1 MRVIV
6 QHWMTVNLMTC
17 APNDA
22 SRIKRNARCAWAGAI
37 VALMLAALTSATALA
52 ATASGE
58 VMHLSGTLSVTR
70 PDGAMLVLGQKS
82 EVFPGDVLLTQKDSY
97 AQINFTDGS
106 SLTMRP
112 LTQIKLDAYSYV
124 PDKPAADN
132 AFFRLIKGGMR
143 TVTGLIGK
151 RGNQDAYR
159 IGTATATIGIRGSIG
174 DTMACAPSCE
184 GVVKGGEVLEPGTH
198 HETISGVY
206 TMQTGDKMTVIEE
219 GHSGYSNGLDI
230 KITIGGI
237 GGGKVDLHLPAGGG
251 LKDAAGCK

>member
-1 MRVIV
+1 MATILNCV
-6 QHWMTVNLMTC
+6 QHARRRSCTALWISLTALVLG
-17 APNDA
+17 AFL
-22 SRIKRNARCAWAGAI
+22 NAQ
-37 VALMLAALTSATALA
+37 ALA
-52 ATASGE
+52 AVPASGE
-58 VMHLSGTLSVTR
+58 VTHLSGTLSVTR
-70 PDGAMLVLGQKS
+70 ANGALLVLSQKS

-112 LTQIKLDAYSYV
+112 LSQIRLDDYSYV
-124 PDKPAADN
+124 ADKPAADS

-174 DTMACAPSCE
+174 DTIACAPSCE

-198 HETISGVY
+198 HQTISGTY
-206 TMQTGDKMTVIEE
+206 TIRVGDQMSLIEE
-219 GHSGYSNGLDI
+219 GRTGFTNGLDI
-230 KITIGGI
+230 KVTVGGI
-237 GGGKVDLHLPAGGG
+237 GGGKVDLYLPTGSSF
-251 LKDAAGCK
+251 KNSAGCK